1 MMVLAVVVAVVFAPH
16 TLVYIGGFCPNIP
29 SYRLFYELP

>member
-1 MMVLAVVVAVVFAPH
+1 MMVLAVVVVVVFAPH